1 MSTKKSIV
9 RTVLDYI
16 EIVVFAFVLS
26 WGLRSTVVEASV
38 IPTPSMLPTI
48 QLQDRVVV
56 DKIAFKFSEINRGD
70 IIVFRPPSDVDSSG
84 TDWIKRVIGLPGETV
99 EIKNG
104 KVFING
110 SELTEAYEMEKPN
123 YTYGPIIV
131 PENSYFVLG
140 DNRNNSLDSHYW
152 GVLPKDNIV
161 GKALIKIWPLKSFG
175 YLAK

>member
-1 MSTKKSIV
+1 MSTKKSIG

-16 EIVVFAFVLS
+16 EIIVFALVLS

-56 DKIAFKFSEINRGD
+56 DKIAFKFSNINRGD
-70 IIVFRPPSDVDSSG
+70 IIVFRPPSEVDSSG

-110 SELTEAYEMEKPN
+110 SELSELYEMEKPN
-123 YTYGPIIV
+123 YTYGPTIV

-140 DNRNNSLDSHYW
+140 DNRNQSLDSHYW
-152 GVLPKDNIV
+152 GALPKDNIV
-161 GKALIKIWPLKSFG
+161 GRALIRIWPLKNFG

>member
-1 MSTKKSIV
+1 MSTKESFG
-9 RTVLDYI
+9 RTVLAYI

-26 WGLRSTVVEASV
+26 WGLRSTVVEARV

-56 DKIAFKFSEINRGD
+56 DKIAFKFSEIDRGD

-99 EIKNG
+99 EIKAG
-104 KVFING
+104 KVFINDC
-110 SELTEAYEMEKPN
+110 ELTESYEMEKPN
-123 YTYGPIIV
+123 YIYGPIIV

-140 DNRNNSLDSHYW
+140 DNRNNSLDSHFW
-152 GVLPKDNIV
+152 GVLPKENIV
-161 GKALIKIWPLKSFG
+161 GKALFRYWPIESFG